1 MKKIIS
7 FFFFLFTFFFSLSQN
22 LVPNGGFEV
31 YSSCPSS
38 SGNSINLASPWVDPT
53 GATSDYYNACAPV
66 ADLCSVPDQTFG
78 VWQYARSGVAYAGL
92 WATQNSGMDY
102 REYIQVQLTDTL
114 VAGECYYISF
124 FANLYNKL
132 MYGSNNIGAYIST
145 NAISTSPPN
154 VLNYTPQ
161 ILIPGNPPII
171 DTINWIKVSGLY
183 TAIGGEKFITIGN
196 FKDDSNTVIQLVD
209 ASNPF
214 NGCYYYIDD
223 VSIINCED
231 TINSVNDNID
241 ISAFRLFPNPNNG
254 RMSFEYTIKSKGKGE
269 INIYDITGKLV
280 EKYILSPNDNYL
292 QINTNLSTGLYFYQV
307 IVNET
312 IVKSGKI
319 VIIQ

>member
-7 FFFFLFTFFFSLSQN
+7 FFFFLFSFFFSLSQN
-22 LVPNGGFEV
+22 LVPNSGFET
-31 YSSCPSS
+31 YSICPSA
-38 SGNSINLASPWVDPT
+38 SGNSINLALPWDDPT
-53 GATSDYYNACAPV
+53 GATSDYFNACAPV

-78 VWQYARSGVAYAGL
+78 VWQYARSGVGYAGL
-92 WATQNSGMDY
+92 WATQNNGMDY
-102 REYIQVQLTDTL
+102 REYIQIQLTDTL
-114 VAGECYYISF
+114 VTGKCYSVTF
-124 FANLYNKL
+124 FANLFNKL

-154 VLNYTPQ
+154 VLNFTPQ

-171 DTINWIKVSGLY
+171 DTVNWIKVSGLY
-183 TAIGGEKFITIGN
+183 TAIGGEKYITIGN

-223 VSIINCED
+223 VSIIDCED
-231 TINSVNDNID
+231 TINSISKNINV
-241 ISAFRLFPNPNNG
+241 SLFSLFPNPNNG
-254 RMSFEYTIKSKGKGE
+254 QMSFEYTVKPKDRVE

-280 EKYILSPNDNYL
+280 KKYILNPNNNYL
-292 QINTNLSTGLYFYQV
+292 QINTNLIEGIYLYQI
-307 IVNET
+307 IVNES
-312 IVKSGKI
+312 IVKSDKI